1 MQASYLGRPMGE
13 TRRSFVG
20 NAWAIPVAIAIIH
33 AFAALLAFHQMPF
46 TGGDDATYISLA
58 KSLLQR
64 HDYTDI
70 WDPALPRHTQYP
82 PLFPL
87 IVSAGLALGLT
98 PAVGLKV
105 LMIVITTLAIF
116 ASCVWLMRTT
126 TPGVVLCTGLFI
138 ALSPEILRLGQEVLS
153 DPTFWLFSVL
163 ALIAWASADRK
174 ALEDKDRG
182 VMPVGLVVAAA
193 AATLAAYFTRSA
205 GAPLL
210 VAVFIWLAI
219 RRQYRAMVIM
229 AGMAAPPIFLWWL
242 HGHAHGAGGY
252 LAPFLS
258 VDPYNPSLGKV
269 TLGELVKRVGENA
282 SKYASLHLSK
292 MVFGTPRTGLV
303 FGGTFALAM
312 IYGWW
317 KRARKPGLAE
327 IWLPIYLALV
337 MLWPV
342 AWSGARFLFPVV
354 PVIALYVGESLAAL
368 AKAASHP
375 RVFAGALLIAGIVT
389 VGPDLRRQVKI
400 ASVCRERY
408 AGGDQFACIDPA
420 FKDFFIVAEKTR
432 GRLPRN
438 SVVISRK
445 PTIFFLHSGYKSV
458 VYPFFAVPDSLF
470 NLASRSGA
478 KYLVIDKIGDVAPR
492 FLHPILLSRRDDF
505 CIIPELSTANAA
517 MARIEVGGP
526 RRPDAAPNS
535 FRTCPLS
542 PPASNP

>member
-1 MQASYLGRPMGE
+1 MSE

-20 NAWAIPVAIAIIH
+20 NAWAIPAVIAIIH
-33 AFAALLAFHQMPF
+33 AFAAILAFHQMPF

-58 KSLLQR
+58 KSLLER

-70 WDPALPRHTQYP
+70 WDPGLPPHTQYP

-87 IVSAGLALGLT
+87 IVSGGLALGLT
-98 PAVGLKV
+98 PPVGLKV

-153 DPTFWLFSVL
+153 DSTCWLFSVL
-163 ALIAWASADRK
+163 ALIAWASADKK
-174 ALEDKDRG
+174 ALEGKDRG
-182 VMPVGLVVAAA
+182 PMPVGLVVAAA

-210 VAVFIWLAI
+210 IAVFIWLAI

-229 AGMAAPPIFLWWL
+229 GAMAAPPIFLWWL

-282 SKYASLHLSK
+282 SKYGSLHLSK

-303 FGGTFALAM
+303 FGATFALAM

-317 KRARKPGLAE
+317 KRARKPGLPE

-354 PVIALYVGESLAAL
+354 PVIALYVGESLAEL

-375 RVFAGALLIAGIVT
+375 RIFAGALLVAGIIT
-389 VGPDLRRQVKI
+389 AGPDLRRQIKTG
-400 ASVCRERY
+400 SVCRERY
-408 AGGDQFACIDPA
+408 AAGDRFACLDTG
-420 FKDFFIVAEKTR
+420 FKDFFTVSEKTR
-432 GRLPRN
+432 GMLPAN
-438 SVVISRK
+438 AVVISRK
-445 PTIFFLHSGYKSV
+445 PTIFFLHSGYRSV
-458 VYPFFAVPDSLF
+458 VYPFFPVPDSLF
-470 NLASRSGA
+470 NLASRTGA
-478 KYLVIDKIGDVAPR
+478 KYLVIDEIGDVSPR
-492 FLHPILLSRRDDF
+492 FLQPILLARRDDF
-505 CIIPELSTANAA
+505 CIIRELSAPAAA
-517 MARIEVGGP
+517 MARIEIGGP

-535 FRTCPLS
+535 FRTCPVS

>member
-1 MQASYLGRPMGE
+1 MSE

-20 NAWAIPVAIAIIH
+20 NAWAIPAVIAIIH
-33 AFAALLAFHQMPF
+33 AFAAILAFHQMPF

-58 KSLLQR
+58 KSLLER

-70 WDPALPRHTQYP
+70 WDPGLPPHTQYP

-87 IVSAGLALGLT
+87 IVSGGLALGLT
-98 PAVGLKV
+98 PPVGLKV
-105 LMIVITTLAIF
+105 LMIVITTIAIF

-153 DPTFWLFSVL
+153 DPTCWLFSVL
-163 ALIAWASADRK
+163 ALIAWASADKK
-174 ALEDKDRG
+174 ALEGKDRG
-182 VMPVGLVVAAA
+182 PMPVGLVVAAA

-210 VAVFIWLAI
+210 IAVFIWLAI

-229 AGMAAPPIFLWWL
+229 GAMAAPPIFLWWL

-282 SKYASLHLSK
+282 SKYGSLHLSK

-303 FGGTFALAM
+303 FGATFALAM

-317 KRARKPGLAE
+317 KRARKPGLPE

-354 PVIALYVGESLAAL
+354 PVIALYVGESLAEL

-375 RVFAGALLIAGIVT
+375 RIFAGALLVAGIIT
-389 VGPDLRRQVKI
+389 AGPDLRRQIKTG
-400 ASVCRERY
+400 SVCRERY
-408 AGGDQFACIDPA
+408 AAGDRFACLDTG
-420 FKDFFIVAEKTR
+420 FKDFFTVSEKTR
-432 GRLPRN
+432 GMLPAN
-438 SVVISRK
+438 AVVISRK
-445 PTIFFLHSGYKSV
+445 PTIFFLHSGYRSV

-470 NLASRSGA
+470 NLASRTGA
-478 KYLVIDKIGDVAPR
+478 KYLVIDEIGDVSPR
-492 FLHPILLSRRDDF
+492 FLQPILLARRDDF
-505 CIIPELSTANAA
+505 CIIRELSAPAAA
-517 MARIEVGGP
+517 MARIEIGGP

-535 FRTCPLS
+535 FRTCPVS

>member
-1 MQASYLGRPMGE
+1 MSE

-20 NAWAIPVAIAIIH
+20 NAWAIPAVIAIIH
-33 AFAALLAFHQMPF
+33 AFAAILAFHQMPF

-58 KSLLQR
+58 KSLLER

-70 WDPALPRHTQYP
+70 WDPGLPPHTQYP

-87 IVSAGLALGLT
+87 IVSGGLALGLT
-98 PAVGLKV
+98 PPVGLKV

-153 DPTFWLFSVL
+153 DPTCWLFSVL
-163 ALIAWASADRK
+163 ALIAWASADKK

-182 VMPVGLVVAAA
+182 PMPVGLVVAAA

-210 VAVFIWLAI
+210 IAVFIWLAI

-229 AGMAAPPIFLWWL
+229 GAMAAPPIFLWWL

-282 SKYASLHLSK
+282 SKYGSLHLSK

-303 FGGTFALAM
+303 FGATFALAM

-317 KRARKPGLAE
+317 KRARKPGLPE

-354 PVIALYVGESLAAL
+354 PVIALYVGESLAEL

-375 RVFAGALLIAGIVT
+375 RIFAGALLVAGIIT
-389 VGPDLRRQVKI
+389 AGPDLRRQIKTG
-400 ASVCRERY
+400 SVCRERY
-408 AGGDQFACIDPA
+408 AAGDRFACLDTG
-420 FKDFFIVAEKTR
+420 FKDFFTVSEKTR
-432 GRLPRN
+432 GMLPAN
-438 SVVISRK
+438 AVVISRK
-445 PTIFFLHSGYKSV
+445 PTIFFLHSGYRSV

-470 NLASRSGA
+470 NLASRTGA
-478 KYLVIDKIGDVAPR
+478 KYLVIDEIGDVSPR
-492 FLHPILLSRRDDF
+492 FLQPILLARRDDF
-505 CIIPELSTANAA
+505 CIIRELSAPAAA
-517 MARIEVGGP
+517 MARIEIGGP

-535 FRTCPLS
+535 FRTCPVS